1 MQNRPSAAE
10 LLESLA
16 ELLEDTLLPA
26 LPPALQHRA
35 RVGANLARIVRREVE
50 LGPQAAERERA
61 LLAAVPASLAAEVA
75 RVLIRAGDHVTLSRV
90 VGAVPEQ
97 VLRAALPLAEDT
109 DLLRVGFLLED
120 KSGTDRLVDLVAD
133 RIPGLVRAAADHGLW
148 AEAIDLLDTVSPA
161 NRARIGDI

>member
-1 MQNRPSAAE
+1 MLGATTTRESPVQNRPSAAE

-61 LLAAVPASLAAEVA
+61 LLAAVPDGDEQALWRALTEV
-75 RVLIRAGDHVTLSRV
+75 
-90 VGAVPEQ
+90 
-97 VLRAALPLAEDT
+97 
-109 DLLRVGFLLED
+109 
-120 KSGTDRLVDLVAD
+120 
-133 RIPGLVRAAADHGLW
+133 VRADL
-148 AEAIDLLDTVSPA
+148 AIAKPGYD
-161 NRARIGDI
+161 RWEGE